1 MSTPTRIIRL
11 TKRQPPTTPATSP
24 DVCPVC
30 GVVVGNWDQHA
41 LYHTKT
47 DQWAD
52 RMNTAL
58 LSLINGLRIL
68 AGLDTDTPTTEEDN
82 HDA

>member
-11 TKRQPPTTPATSP
+11 TKRQPPDTTAPRP

-30 GVVVGNWDQHA
+30 GVVVGNWYQHD
-41 LYHTKT
+41 LYHTRT
-47 DQWAD
+47 DQWAE

-58 LSLINGLRIL
+58 RTLINGLRTL
-68 AGLDTDTPTTEEDN
+68 AGLDTNTPAPEEDN
-82 HDA
+82 PHA